1 MVNDYG
7 CNMKLLKF
15 GPVLIISALLLACG
29 NGHPRLMSMS
39 VSPSTATVSMQPAMM
54 STMMGTMAGTMTFTA
69 MGQFSNNT
77 SRMLTRADGL
87 TWASSNNMIATVDMN
102 GMATCVSAGTVQIT
116 ASVPVSTSMMMGMNM
131 QSNSSAM
138 SATATLTCM

>member
-1 MVNDYG
+1 
-7 CNMKLLKF
+7 MKFLRF

-54 STMMGTMAGTMTFTA
+54 GTTMMGAGAGTMGFTA

-87 TWASSNNMIATVDMN
+87 TWASSNNMIAMVDMN

-138 SATATLTCM
+138 SAMATLTCM